1 MKHLIQGA
9 GGGGCF
15 AAGTLIATPTGNAPI
30 ESLLVGDAVI
40 AFDDQGNLSEQRI
53 EETHLHQCE
62 AVWEYQFWNGL
73 TIRATPNHWVLNQFG
88 NFAEIGSL
96 TEQDA
101 IIDGDG
107 HLRPL
112 ISKSF
117 LKNAPVYNLTVSNVH
132 TYIASHVRVHN
143 TGRGAGTLAQTIR
156 GAGGGGGGK
165 GGGGKARAP
174 VEQPDSLRSKAFAK
188 LIDAVSEG
196 EIEGLANG
204 LQSIF
209 LDGTPL
215 QNPDGSLNF
224 QGFEVVGRN
233 GTQSQ
238 SYIPGFPTVENSVA
252 VGVEVLQST
261 PIVRQITNSNI
272 NSVRVTISIPGL
284 SFQNTKNGDISGTS
298 VGISIDLQSNGGG
311 FSQVLS
317 DTITGKTTSR
327 YQRSYLI
334 RLTGSAPWDIRLRR
348 LTANSTQTNLQNKT
362 FWDNL
367 TEIIDAKLRYPNTAL
382 VGVKIDSS
390 QFQSVPVRG
399 YDMKLLRVRIPTN
412 YNPVTKVYTGSWD
425 GNFQVAWTDNPAWC
439 FYDLVTNDRYG
450 LGGLIDEAMVDKW
463 AMYQIGRYCDE
474 LVPDGRGGQEPRFTC
489 NIYFQTRAE
498 AYRVVQ
504 DFASIFQG
512 MAFWSTGSLTAIQ
525 DAPSDPVALFTTANV
540 VGGKFSYA
548 GSSIKARHTVALVT
562 WNDPQDL
569 YRQKVEYVEDVDGI
583 ERYGVIQTEVSAI
596 GCSSQGQ
603 AARVGRWLLYSE
615 RFETETVQFSVGLD
629 GAVVRPGH
637 VIKVADNSRAA
648 TRIGGRL
655 SDSDANSITV
665 DKEPSQTIIGWTLFV
680 TMPDGSVEEKT
691 VAGVTGN
698 VIEVTT
704 PFVQSPNAES
714 VWVVSGT
721 QVEAQTFRV
730 VGISETEGG
739 TQYVITALKHE
750 PTKYGFVEQG
760 LNLADRQFTVLDL
773 VPNRPNNLTH
783 EEALYFENG
792 ALKSKLTVSW
802 NPVEG
807 AANYFVFYRYE
818 EGNWIRRETSTP
830 SIDILDTS
838 IAVYE
843 VQVYSVSPLG
853 IRSASPLEGQI
864 NVLGKLAP
872 PSDVLGFTVVRAG
885 ENLNFIW
892 RHIPDL
898 DLDYYEIRKGDLW
911 ETAVPVGVTRGN
923 SFSVYSPRGGNY
935 LIKAYDTSG
944 VNSLNAALVAA
955 ADLSGINVIF
965 EYVES
970 EDGWNGIF
978 TKTRYY
984 ESLDGVTLASD
995 ATWNDLT
1002 QPWQSYND
1010 PWVFIGV
1017 TDTSGAYVS
1026 EIQDLGIITNAIISI
1041 EPTISVLSR
1050 AFTWNDLI
1058 EPWNYYVGP
1067 DWTWQGKSSAISATF
1082 EISTS
1087 LDGITWT
1094 DFAPFVSGNY
1104 ELRFLRY
1111 RITLE
1116 TSEIEYLPLMTEF
1129 KSFADV
1135 PDREIHLEDVDI
1147 PTTGQQIDFDPP
1159 FVGLPTVQV
1168 TLQSASVGDNYT
1180 VTNKTNSS
1188 VVVNVFDASGNPKIG
1203 LVDIDAFGYG
1213 ELIL

>member
-1 MKHLIQGA
+1 MKKLIQGA
-9 GGGGCF
+9 GGGG
-15 AAGTLIATPTGNAPI
+15 
-30 ESLLVGDAVI
+30 
-40 AFDDQGNLSEQRI
+40 
-53 EETHLHQCE
+53 
-62 AVWEYQFWNGL
+62 
-73 TIRATPNHWVLNQFG
+73 
-88 NFAEIGSL
+88 
-96 TEQDA
+96 
-101 IIDGDG
+101 
-107 HLRPL
+107 
-112 ISKSF
+112 K
-117 LKNAPVYNLTVSNVH
+117 
-132 TYIASHVRVHN
+132 
-143 TGRGAGTLAQTIR
+143 
-156 GAGGGGGGK
+156 GGGGGG
-165 GGGGKARAP
+165 RVP
-174 VEQPDSLRSKAFAK
+174 VEQQDSLRSKAFAK
-188 LIDAVSEG
+188 IIDAVCEG
-196 EIEGLANG
+196 EIEGLADG
-204 LQSIF
+204 LRSIY
-209 LDGTPL
+209 LDGTRL
-215 QNPDGSLNF
+215 QNSDGSFNF
-224 QGFEVVGRN
+224 QGFEVVAKN

-238 SYIPGFPTVENSVA
+238 SYIPGFPNVENGV
-252 VGVEVLQST
+252 VVNVEVTQTT
-261 PIVRQITNSNI
+261 PVVRQITNTNI
-272 NSVRVTISIPGL
+272 NSARVTITVPGL
-284 SFQNTKNGDISGTS
+284 TFQEPSTGDINGASAE
-298 VGISIDLQSNGGG
+298 IAIDLQSNGGG
-311 FSQVLS
+311 FNQVLT

-327 YQRSYLI
+327 YQRSYSI
-334 RLTGSAPWDIRLRR
+334 PLTGSAPWDIRVRR
-348 LTANSTQTNLQNKT
+348 ITADSTQANLQNKT
-362 FWDNL
+362 FWDTY
-367 TEIIDAKLRYPNTAL
+367 TEVIDAKLRYPNTAL

-390 QFQSVPVRG
+390 QFQSIPVRG

-412 YNPVTKVYTGSWD
+412 YNPTTRVYTGSWD
-425 GNFQVAWTDNPAWC
+425 GSFQVAWTDNPAWC
-439 FYDLVTNDRYG
+439 FYDLVTNERYG
-450 LGGLIDEAMVDKW
+450 LGGLIDEAQVDKW

-474 LVPDGRGGQEPRFTC
+474 LVSNGRGGQEPRFTC
-489 NIYFQTRAE
+489 NIYMQARAE
-498 AYRVVQ
+498 AYKVVQ

-525 DAPSDPVALFTTANV
+525 DAPSDPVALFTTGNV
-540 VGGKFSYA
+540 VGGKFTYS

-569 YRQKVEYVEDVDGI
+569 YRQKVEYVEDVEGI

-637 VIKVADNSRAA
+637 VIKVADNARAA
-648 TRIGGRL
+648 TRIGGRIR
-655 SDSDANSITV
+655 SSTSNSITV
-665 DKEPSQTIIGWTLFV
+665 DVAPTQNIVGWTLFV
-680 TMPDGSVEEKT
+680 TMPDGSVEQST
-691 VAGVTGN
+691 VTG
-698 VIEVTT
+698 VSGDEIQISTT
-704 PFVQSPNAES
+704 FVQAPGAES

-730 VGISETEGG
+730 VGISEGEGG

-750 PTKYGFVEQG
+750 PSKYGFVEQG
-760 LNLADRQFTVLDL
+760 LRLEDRQFTILEA
-773 VPNRPNNLTH
+773 VPSRPNNLTH
-783 EEALYFENG
+783 EETLYFENG

-807 AANYFVFYRYE
+807 AGFYWLFYRHSN
-818 EGNWIRRETSTP
+818 GNWTKLETSTP
-830 SIDILDTS
+830 SVDILDTS
-838 IAVYE
+838 IGVYE

-853 IRSASPLEGQI
+853 IRSASALEGQI
-864 NVLGKLAP
+864 NVLGKTEP

-898 DLDYYEIRKGDLW
+898 DLDYYEIRNGDLW
-911 ETAVPVGVTRGN
+911 ETSVPVGVTRGN

-935 LIKAYDTSG
+935 LIKAVDTSG
-944 VNSLNAALVAA
+944 VESRNAALVAVS
-955 ADLSGINVIF
+955 DLSGINVIF

-970 EDGWNGIF
+970 ENGWNGIF

-984 ESLDGVTLASD
+984 QSLDGVTLASD
-995 ATWNDLT
+995 LTWNDLT
-1002 QPWQSYND
+1002 QPWQSYTS

-1017 TDTSGAYVS
+1017 TDTSGTYVT
-1026 EIQDLGIITNAIISI
+1026 EIEDLGIVTNAIISI
-1041 EPTISVLSR
+1041 EPTISVLARS
-1050 AFTWNDLI
+1050 FTWNDLTQ
-1058 EPWNYYVGP
+1058 PWNYYSGP

-1087 LDGITWT
+1087 LDGVTWT

-1135 PDREIHLEDVDI
+1135 PDREIHLEDVNI
-1147 PTTGQQIDFDPP
+1147 PTTGKQIDFDPP

-1188 VVVNVFDASGNPKIG
+1188 VMVNVFDASGNPKIG